1 MTRYLY
7 IVAYWCV
14 ATVVLALI
22 FVSFDYPFAKALFMG
37 TLFLPALLCLRLM
50 LPQIHFANRWA
61 GVRDS
66 IFIATGTII
75 LTILLLLVANACTE
89 PYITSTDIPRVLTN
103 PIFISILLIAVAL
116 PQMWLERRL
125 SQRAKQTPQEIDF
138 ISDRRHVSVMMDDI
152 TYVESNDS
160 EVWIHTLSG
169 ESHRTKT
176 TITQWSSILDN
187 GNFIRIHRAYIVNRL
202 HITDSN
208 RATIRVA
215 ENEFPI
221 SRKYRD
227 YVRQTLSSAEEA

>member
-1 MTRYLY
+1 MKRYLY

-14 ATVVLALI
+14 AAVVLALI

-50 LPQIHFANRWA
+50 LPQVHFANRWE

-66 IFIATGTII
+66 IFIVAGTII
-75 LTILLLLVANACTE
+75 LTILLLLVANISTE
-89 PYITSTDIPRVLTN
+89 PFVVTNNIPNTLIN

-116 PQMWLERRL
+116 PQVWLERWL

-202 HITDSN
+202 HITDFSG
-208 RATIRVA
+208 ATLRIA

-221 SRKYRD
+221 SRKYRNQ
-227 YVRQTLSSAEEA
+227 VRDILSVVAQ

>member
-1 MTRYLY
+1 MKRYLY

-14 ATVVLALI
+14 AAVVLALV

-50 LPQIHFANRWA
+50 LPQVHFANRWE

-66 IFIATGTII
+66 IFIVAGTII
-75 LTILLLLVANACTE
+75 LTILLLLVANISTE
-89 PYITSTDIPRVLTN
+89 PFVVTNNIPNTLIN

-116 PQMWLERRL
+116 PQVWLERWF

-202 HITDSN
+202 HITDFSG
-208 RATIRVA
+208 ATLRIA

-221 SRKYRD
+221 SRKYRNQ
-227 YVRQTLSSAEEA
+227 VRDILSVVAQ

>member
-1 MTRYLY
+1 MKRYLY
-7 IVAYWCV
+7 IIAYWCV
-14 ATVVLALI
+14 AAVVLALI
-22 FVSFDYPFAKALFMG
+22 FVSFDYPFSMALFMG

-50 LPQIHFANRWA
+50 LPQVRFTNRWE

-66 IFIATGTII
+66 FFIVSGAII
-75 LTILLLLVANACTE
+75 LTILLLLVANISTK
-89 PYITSTDIPRVLTN
+89 PYVMDNIIPDALTN
-103 PIFISILLIAVAL
+103 PIFISILLIAVAV
-116 PQMWLERRL
+116 PQIWLERWL

-138 ISDRRHVSVMMDDI
+138 ISDRRHVSIMMDDI

-208 RATIRVA
+208 SATLRIA

-227 YVRQTLSSAEEA
+227 YVRQTLSSTEE

>member
-1 MTRYLY
+1 MKRYLY

-14 ATVVLALI
+14 AAVVLALI

-50 LPQIHFANRWA
+50 LPQVHFAKRWE

-66 IFIATGTII
+66 IFIVAGTII
-75 LTILLLLVANACTE
+75 LTILLLLVANISTE
-89 PYITSTDIPRVLTN
+89 PFVVTNNIPNTLIN

-116 PQMWLERRL
+116 PQVWLERWL

-169 ESHRTKT
+169 ESYRTKT

-208 RATIRVA
+208 SATLRIA

-221 SRKYRD
+221 SRKYRNQ
-227 YVRQTLSSAEEA
+227 VRDILSVVAQ

>member
-1 MTRYLY
+1 MKRYLY

-14 ATVVLALI
+14 AAVVLALI

-50 LPQIHFANRWA
+50 LPQVHFANRWE
-61 GVRDS
+61 GMRDS
-66 IFIATGTII
+66 IFIVAGTII
-75 LTILLLLVANACTE
+75 LTILLLLVANISTE
-89 PYITSTDIPRVLTN
+89 PFVVTNNIPNTLIN

-116 PQMWLERRL
+116 PQVWLERWL

-138 ISDRRHVSVMMDDI
+138 ISDRRHVCVMMDDI

-169 ESHRTKT
+169 ESYRTKT

-208 RATIRVA
+208 SATLRIA

-221 SRKYRD
+221 SRKYRNQ
-227 YVRQTLSSAEEA
+227 VRDILSVVAQ

>member
-1 MTRYLY
+1 MKRYLY

-14 ATVVLALI
+14 AAVVLALV

-50 LPQIHFANRWA
+50 LPQVHFANRWE

-66 IFIATGTII
+66 IFIVAGTII
-75 LTILLLLVANACTE
+75 LTILLLLVANISTE
-89 PYITSTDIPRVLTN
+89 PFVVTNNIPNTLIN

-116 PQMWLERRL
+116 PQVWLERWL

-169 ESHRTKT
+169 ESYRTKT

-202 HITDSN
+202 HITDFSG
-208 RATIRVA
+208 ATLRIA

-221 SRKYRD
+221 SRKYRNQ
-227 YVRQTLSSAEEA
+227 VRDILSVVAQ

>member
-14 ATVVLALI
+14 AAVVLALI

-50 LPQIHFANRWA
+50 LPQVRFANRWE

-66 IFIATGTII
+66 IFIVAGTII
-75 LTILLLLVANACTE
+75 LTILLLLVANICTD
-89 PYITSTDIPRVLTN
+89 PYRASIDIPQALIN
-103 PIFISILLIAVAL
+103 PIFISILLIAVAA
-116 PQMWLERRL
+116 PQIWLERWL
-125 SQRAKQTPQEIDF
+125 AQRAKQTPQEIDF
-138 ISDRRHVSVMMDDI
+138 ISDRRHVSLMMDEI

-208 RATIRVA
+208 SATLRIA

>member
-1 MTRYLY
+1 MKRYLY

-14 ATVVLALI
+14 VAVVLALI
-22 FVSFDYPFAKALFMG
+22 FVSFDYPFARALFLG

-50 LPQIHFANRWA
+50 LPQVRFANRWE

-66 IFIATGTII
+66 IFIVAGTII
-75 LTILLLLVANACTE
+75 LTILLLLVANICTD
-89 PYITSTDIPRVLTN
+89 PYRASIDIPQALIN
-103 PIFISILLIAVAL
+103 PIFISILLIAVAA
-116 PQMWLERRL
+116 PQIWLERWL
-125 SQRAKQTPQEIDF
+125 AQRAKQTPQEIDF
-138 ISDRRHVSVMMDDI
+138 ISDRRHVSLMMDDI

-160 EVWIHTLSG
+160 EVWIHTISG

-202 HITDSN
+202 HITESDST
-208 RATIRVA
+208 TIRISDH
-215 ENEFPI
+215 ELPI

-227 YVRQTLSSAEEA
+227 GVRQDLLVTTE

>member
-1 MTRYLY
+1 MKRYLY

-14 ATVVLALI
+14 AAVVLALV

-50 LPQIHFANRWA
+50 LPQVHFANRWE

-66 IFIATGTII
+66 IFIVAGTII
-75 LTILLLLVANACTE
+75 LTILLLLVANISTE
-89 PYITSTDIPRVLTN
+89 PFVVTNNIPNTLIN

-116 PQMWLERRL
+116 PQVWLERWL

-138 ISDRRHVSVMMDDI
+138 ISDRRHVSIMMDDI

-169 ESHRTKT
+169 ESYRTKT

-202 HITDSN
+202 HITDFSG
-208 RATIRVA
+208 ATLRIA

-221 SRKYRD
+221 SRKYRNQ
-227 YVRQTLSSAEEA
+227 VRDILSVVAQ

>member
-1 MTRYLY
+1 MKRYLY

-14 ATVVLALI
+14 AAVVLALV

-50 LPQIHFANRWA
+50 LPQVRFTNRWE

-66 IFIATGTII
+66 IFIVAGTII
-75 LTILLLLVANACTE
+75 LTILLLLVANISTE
-89 PYITSTDIPRVLTN
+89 PFVVTNNIPNTLIN

-116 PQMWLERRL
+116 PQVWLERWL

-169 ESHRTKT
+169 ESYRTKT

-208 RATIRVA
+208 SATLRIA

-221 SRKYRD
+221 SRKYRNQ
-227 YVRQTLSSAEEA
+227 VRDILSVEAQ

>member
-1 MTRYLY
+1 MKRYLY

-22 FVSFDYPFAKALFMG
+22 FVSFDYRFSQALFMAS
-37 TLFLPALLCLRLM
+37 LFLPALLCLRLM
-50 LPQIHFANRWA
+50 LPQVRFTNRWE
-61 GVRDS
+61 GVRDVV
-66 IFIATGTII
+66 FILAGAII
-75 LTILLLLVANACTE
+75 LTILLLLIAN
-89 PYITSTDIPRVLTN
+89 ISTLAYSTNLRPDSLVN
-103 PIFISILLIAVAL
+103 PIFISLLLLAVAL
-116 PQMWLERRL
+116 PQIWLEKRL
-125 SQRAKQTPQEIDF
+125 SQQAKQTPQEIDF
-138 ISDRRHVSVMMDDI
+138 ISDRRHVKVMMDDI

-202 HITDSN
+202 YITESDST
-208 RATIRVA
+208 TIRISDHDL
-215 ENEFPI
+215 PI

-227 YVRQTLSSAEEA
+227 GVRQDLLVTTE